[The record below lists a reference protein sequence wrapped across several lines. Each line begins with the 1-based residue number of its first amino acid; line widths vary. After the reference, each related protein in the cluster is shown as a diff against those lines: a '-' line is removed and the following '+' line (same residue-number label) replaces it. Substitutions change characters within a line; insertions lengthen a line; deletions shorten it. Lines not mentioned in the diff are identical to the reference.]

1 MKTGGSRMCLRA
13 ALNGEVFGE
22 MNCNINIEARVG
34 VDSRFLSY
42 DAWYAMTSLVKETG
56 FTFWGPERGLLRHH
70 GTVGG
75 MAHAIDVAHNNPS
88 LNIFTVA
95 TFRHPVDREIS
106 LFNHRNR
113 HRKAKGEAE
122 LSWEEY
128 LEKEQVPNH
137 MTRILAGPDDA
148 CANLLSLP
156 TECKPHQIRK
166 MLARALKRMALLDLV
181 LVTEREK
188 EMMKLFRE
196 KLGWFI
202 NVEDDLIGRNR
213 QGKNSSAWRTDPS
226 AHPVAKRLLRENS
239 LDIVLWETANKMMD
253 LALHIQKA

>member
-113 HRKAKGEAE
+113 HRKAKDSE
-122 LSWEEY
+122 
-128 LEKEQVPNH
+128 
-137 MTRILAGPDDA
+137 DA
-148 CANLLSLP
+148 
-156 TECKPHQIRK
+156 
-166 MLARALKRMALLDLV
+166 ARALKRMALLDLV